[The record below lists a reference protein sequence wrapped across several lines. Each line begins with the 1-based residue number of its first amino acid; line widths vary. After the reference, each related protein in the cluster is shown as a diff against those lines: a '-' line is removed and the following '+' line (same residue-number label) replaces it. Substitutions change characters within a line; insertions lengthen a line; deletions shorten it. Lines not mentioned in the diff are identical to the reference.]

1 MIEDKVIN
9 EMIYKDSNKLFNAFI
24 YQIISTINGLNII
37 VNKTKDL
44 LKKSSSDSIIIN
56 NKTVIE
62 TRFKH
67 IKNLKDVSKADIYQI
82 SKYCML
88 QNKKEAIL
96 IYPEYNKKQRKI
108 YELQTI
114 DNKTYKLKFA
124 TINLRRDL
132 KTELEDIKNE
142 LVEILGVNDGGI

>member
-67 IKNLKDVSKADIYQI
+67 IKNLKEVSKADIYQI
-82 SKYCML
+82 SKLCML

>member
-37 VNKTKDL
+37 VNRTKDL

-142 LVEILGVNDGGI
+142 LVEILGVKDE

>member
-1 MIEDKVIN
+1 MIENKLIN
-9 EMIYKDSNKLFNAFI
+9 GMIFEDSNKLFNAFI
-24 YQIISTINGLNII
+24 YQIISTINGLDII

-44 LKKSSSDSIIIN
+44 LKESFSDSIIIN
-56 NKTVIE
+56 NKIVIE
-62 TRFKH
+62 TKFRY
-67 IKNLKDVSKADIYQI
+67 IKDLKEVSKADIYQI
-82 SKYCML
+82 SKLCML